1 MSYLEP
7 RGGPN
12 SLPVAHPGGSSSV
25 AIFKRRPSTSRR
37 SKFLVH
43 PGLERKQHARSVAL
57 VPTQIVIGA
66 AIGMTSNPLHGPSQW
81 RHPDT
86 PSPSLAQSL
95 LDSALLSFFTNTS
108 IKLEISTP
116 SAGVRFPRGP
126 PFRLPRAPPPRRP
139 GVQSRACP
147 QKHTDHAAPARSYRG

>member
-1 MSYLEP
+1 MNYLEP

-12 SLPVAHPGGSSSV
+12 SLPVAHP
-25 AIFKRRPSTSRR
+25 A
-37 SKFLVH
+37 
-43 PGLERKQHARSVAL
+43 GLRASPFSNVAL
-57 VPTQIVIGA
+57 RQAGAPSSLCIRVFSESNTRAASHLSRLQIVIGA

-95 LDSALLSFFTNTS
+95 LDSALSSFFTNTS

-126 PFRLPRAPPPRRP
+126 PLNLPRAPPPRRP